1 MNYGSIKELDTANGV
16 GCRTSLFI
24 SGCTHHC
31 KGCFNE
37 VTWDFDYGKPY
48 TDEVEDYILDTLNN
62 DYVDGLS
69 ILGGEPM
76 EPSNATALLPL
87 IFYTVALGKTIW
99 MYSGY
104 TYEELL
110 GRDDTTNIILFLIDV
125 LVDGEFIE
133 EEKDISLLYR
143 GSRNQRIIDVQ
154 RSVKEGTV
162 CLWKGVV

>member
-16 GCRTSLFI
+16 GCRTSLFV

-48 TDEVEDYILDTLNN
+48 TDEVESYILNTLSNE
-62 DYVDGLS
+62 YVDGLS

-76 EPSNATALLPL
+76 EPTNAEALLPL

-99 MYSGY
+99 VYSGY

-110 GRDDTTNIILFLIDV
+110 GRDDTTNIIFCLIDV

-143 GSRNQRIIDVQ
+143 GSRNQRIIDIQ
-154 RSVKEGTV
+154 RSMQEGTV
-162 CLWKGVV
+162 HLWKER